1 MTIKRTTILC
11 KNAFYTDPLGAML
24 FPKFLR
30 KKYSLK
36 RRNRYGIEES

>member
-1 MTIKRTTILC
+1 MYDDHSCSTKQRHIHDRV
-11 KNAFYTDPLGAML
+11 GAML
-24 FPKFLR
+24 FPKLLR

>member
-1 MTIKRTTILC
+1 MDKARAGYLEGIISVVV
-11 KNAFYTDPLGAML
+11 NSAML

-36 RRNRYGIEES
+36 RRNRYGIEDS